1 MDDVA
6 RTPALAPGGLDLPAN
21 TPASGP
27 RGTAGRRKRSE
38 VTMHQLRV
46 FWAIAHSET
55 LTKAAKQ
62 LGLAQPS
69 LSQQLSKLEST
80 VGAQL
85 FLRRSG
91 EMVLT
96 EAGKYLMPRAE
107 HVLRS
112 MGEIEEGLAQYSD
125 GRRVTL
131 RIAGINSALR
141 VILPEAIRQMQD
153 LHPAVDYDIHESA
166 PADVL
171 ELLFGRRI
179 GLGLVAASSIAEAG
193 IDFSQVPVV
202 EDPYVL
208 VVPERLNL
216 HGIENPERQL
226 LPEDLALLN
235 RSIQFIFGTQRAKRV
250 EDWYDRM
257 LPDHRV
263 AAQCRSFELAVSL
276 VRAGAGVCL
285 APALS
290 TVMDTDVP
298 EGIRLYRVDV
308 EQRRIVALVPSQY
321 RNLEPYST
329 LLERLRLAGAETRLP
344 PILPTPPFLIRPSQ
358 SKI

>member
-6 RTPALAPGGLDLPAN
+6 QRLALALGGLDLPGNQSA
-21 TPASGP
+21 AGQ
-27 RGTAGRRKRSE
+27 RGTAGSRKRSE
-38 VTMHQLRV
+38 VTVHQLRV

-96 EAGKYLMPRAE
+96 EAGNYLMPRAE
-107 HVLRS
+107 HVLRG
-112 MGEIEEGLAQYSD
+112 MREIEDGLAQYSD
-125 GRRVTL
+125 GKRVTV

-141 VILPEAIRQMQD
+141 VVLPEAIRQMQE
-153 LHPAVDYDIHESA
+153 LHPAADYDIQEAA

-171 ELLFGRRI
+171 EMLYGRRI
-179 GLGLVAASSIAEAG
+179 SIGLVAANSIAEAG
-193 IDFSQVPVV
+193 IGFSQVPVAD
-202 EDPYVL
+202 DPYVL
-208 VVPERLNL
+208 VVPERLDL
-216 HGIENPERQL
+216 DGIENPERQL
-226 LPEDLALLN
+226 PAADFALLN
-235 RSIQFIFGTQRAKRV
+235 RSIQFIFGTQHAKRV
-250 EDWYDRM
+250 EDWYDQM
-257 LPDHRV
+257 LPGHLV

-276 VRAGAGVCL
+276 VRAEAGVCL

-290 TVMDTDVP
+290 TVMGADVIK
-298 EGIRLYRVDV
+298 GIRLYQVDV

-321 RNLEPYST
+321 RWVEPYST
-329 LLERLRLAGAETRLP
+329 LLDHLGKVGAETRLP
-344 PILPTPPFLIRPSQ
+344 TILPTPPFLARPSL
-358 SKI
+358 SKF

>member
-6 RTPALAPGGLDLPAN
+6 RKLADLSRNQSA
-21 TPASGP
+21 TDQ
-27 RGTAGRRKRSE
+27 RGSTGSPKRSE
-38 VTMHQLRV
+38 VTVHQLRV

-85 FLRRSG
+85 FHRRSG

-96 EAGKYLMPRAE
+96 EAGNYLMSRAE
-107 HVLRS
+107 HVLRG
-112 MGEIEEGLAQYSD
+112 MREIEDGLAEY
-125 GRRVTL
+125 GEGKRVTV

-141 VILPEAIRQMQD
+141 VILPEAIRRMQPQ
-153 LHPAVDYDIHESA
+153 HPAADYDIQESA

-171 ELLFGRRI
+171 EMLYGRRI
-179 GLGLVAASSIAEAG
+179 SVGLVAANSIAEAG
-193 IDFSQVPVV
+193 IGFTQVPVV
-202 EDPYVL
+202 DDPYVL

-216 HGIENPERQL
+216 DGIEDPKRQL
-226 LPEDLALLN
+226 PAEDFALLN
-235 RSIQFIFGTQRAKRV
+235 RSIQFIFGTQHARRV
-250 EDWYDRM
+250 EDWYDQM
-257 LPDHRV
+257 LPGHLV

-276 VRAGAGVCL
+276 VRAETGVCL

-290 TVMDTDVP
+290 TVMDTAAPAGV
-298 EGIRLYRVDV
+298 RLYRVDV

-321 RNLEPYST
+321 RRLEPYST
-329 LLERLRLAGAETRLP
+329 LLEQLRQVGAETKGP
-344 PILPTPPFLIRPSQ
+344 AILPTPPFLTRPSL
-358 SKI
+358 SNF